1 VNRTETQARVAE
13 LPFAKLVAAFDRDI
27 QRGLDRFR
35 RVPAAS
41 NRLVNYAVWV
51 MAITGIVVFG
61 LLPYLFGTGT
71 VLTAGDA
78 LTIGLFAM
86 SINLLVGTT
95 GLVTFGHAAFYGIGA
110 FTVTIAVNDHGWPP
124 IAALA
129 FAPVMAAAV
138 AFLSGF
144 IVLRGREL
152 YFGLLTLGVGQL
164 LWASAHGWESLTGGD
179 NGLTFINANPY
190 PSWISTTNDSYW
202 FTYIVVL
209 MSVGVLYVI
218 TKSPFGDALRGIR
231 ENRRRAEFTG
241 LWVKR
246 YEMTALTL
254 AGAFAGIAGGLFA
267 MFESHASQ
275 DQLYWTTSAQ
285 GLIAALI
292 GGIGSFLGPMAGGF
306 FYWFLQDYVVS
317 KTRLWDLVIGVVVLL
332 VALVMPGGI
341 TGALRHAAAII
352 LAPVERVIRRRPEEP
367 PVSPPTGSAEE
378 EVVHL
383 PDMAAIGDPEHVEK
397 RVRPSPNGGPPLLEV
412 KGLSKHFGGL
422 VAVDGVSFQVM
433 PGTVHAI
440 IGPNGA
446 GKTTLFNLITGL
458 LPPDD
463 GTVVFDGHDIT
474 HFAPWRLVKRGM
486 GRSFQQTNLFWALS
500 SFNNTLLAAA
510 SVKDATRKMWGS
522 HPHDLREGA
531 LQQLSQVGLEDF
543 ADVPASELSHG
554 DQRSLELAAALAVDA
569 RLILLDEFTAGL
581 SPPETRAAVALVE
594 RIARTRDLT
603 VLFIEHDMA
612 VVFGFADHITVL
624 HRGRVLADGPPA
636 EIRANPEVQLAYLGE
651 TEEAS

>member
-1 VNRTETQARVAE
+1 VNRTETQARVGE
-13 LPFAKLVAAFDRDI
+13 LAFAKWVGAVDRDF
-27 QRGLDRFR
+27 QRGLDRLR

-41 NRLVNYAVWV
+41 NKLVDYATWV
-51 MAITGIVVFG
+51 MAATGIVVFG
-61 LLPYLFGTGT
+61 LLPYLFGSGT

-110 FTVTIAVNDHGWPP
+110 FAVTIAINDHGWPP
-124 IAALA
+124 LAALA
-129 FAPVMAAAV
+129 FAPVAGAV
-138 AFLSGF
+138 AAFLSGF

-179 NGLTFINANPY
+179 NGLTFLTASPY
-190 PSWISTTNDSYW
+190 PGFVKTTNDSYW

-209 MSVGVLYVI
+209 LAVAVLYVI
-218 TKSPFGDALRGIR
+218 TRSPFGDALRGIR

-254 AGAFAGIAGGLFA
+254 AGAFAGVAGGLFA

-306 FYWFLQDYVVS
+306 FYWFLQDFVVS
-317 KTRLWDLVIGVVVLL
+317 KTRLWDLVIGVAVLL
-332 VALVMPGGI
+332 VALVMPGGL
-341 TGALRHAAAII
+341 TGFLRFMAATV
-352 LAPVERVIRRRPEEP
+352 LAPFERVFKRTPEGAAPAPAEP
-367 PVSPPTGSAEE
+367 EAAEE
-378 EVVHL
+378 IVHL
-383 PDMAAIGDPEHVEK
+383 PDMAAIGE
-397 RVRPSPNGGPPLLEV
+397 RPVHEAKPALNGPPILEM
-412 KGLSKHFGGL
+412 KGLSKRFGGL
-422 VAVDGVSFQVM
+422 VAVDDVSFEVM

-458 LPPDD
+458 IPSDT
-463 GTVVFDGHDIT
+463 GSVFFEGHDIT
-474 HFAPWRLVKRGM
+474 HFAPWRLIKRGM

-510 SVKDATRKMWGS
+510 SVKDATRKMWGGHS
-522 HPHDLREGA
+522 DDLREGA
-531 LQQLSQVGLEDF
+531 LEQLKRVGLEDF

-594 RIARTRDLT
+594 RIARTRGLT

-612 VVFGFADHITVL
+612 VVFGFADRITVL

>member
-1 VNRTETQARVAE
+1 VNRSKTQPRVGE
-13 LPFAKLVAAFDRDI
+13 PRFAKLVATFDRDI
-27 QRGLDRFR
+27 QRVVDRCR
-35 RVPAAS
+35 RIPAAS

-51 MAITGIVVFG
+51 MAVTGIVVFG
-61 LLPYLFGTGT
+61 LLPYLFGSGT

-95 GLVTFGHAAFYGIGA
+95 GLVTFGQAAFYGIGA
-110 FTVTIAVNDHGWPP
+110 FTTVIFTDVHGWPP
-124 IAALA
+124 LAALA
-129 FAPVMAAAV
+129 LAPVTAGAA

-164 LWASAHGWESLTGGD
+164 LWAIAHGWASVTGGD
-179 NGLTFINANPY
+179 NGLTYLTANPY
-190 PSWISTTNDSYW
+190 PAFVKTINDAYW
-202 FTYIVVL
+202 FTYVVVL
-209 MSVGVLYVI
+209 LAVIALYVI
-218 TKSPFGDALRGIR
+218 TRSPFGDALRGIR

-246 YEMTALTL
+246 YEMTALTV

-285 GLIAALI
+285 GLIACLI

-306 FYWFLQDYVVS
+306 FYWFLQDYLVS
-317 KTRLWDLVIGVVVLL
+317 KTTLWNLVIGVAVLL
-332 VALVMPGGI
+332 VALVMPGGL
-341 TGALRHAAAII
+341 TGALRFMAATI
-352 LAPVERVIRRRPEEP
+352 LAPVERAFRRGPAQPSIPEAP
-367 PVSPPTGSAEE
+367 AEDHE

-383 PDMAAIGDPEHVEK
+383 PDMAAIGEPEHRGR
-397 RVRPSPNGGPPLLEV
+397 RVRPTTNGGPPILEV
-412 KGLSKHFGGL
+412 KGLSKRFGGL
-422 VAVDGVSFQVM
+422 VAVDDVSFEVL

-458 LPPDD
+458 ISPDR
-463 GTVVFDGHDIT
+463 GSVVFEGQDIT
-474 HFAPWRLVKRGM
+474 HFAPWRLVKRGL

-500 SFNNTLLAAA
+500 SFHNTLLAAA

-522 HPHDLREGA
+522 HRKDLREGA
-531 LQQLSQVGLEDF
+531 LQQLSHVGLEDL
-543 ADVPASELSHG
+543 AEIPAAELSHG
-554 DQRSLELAAALAVDA
+554 DQRSLELAAALGVDA

-581 SPPETRAAVALVE
+581 SPSETRAAVALVE
-594 RIARTRDLT
+594 RIARARDLT

-612 VVFGFADHITVL
+612 VVFGFAEHITVL
-624 HRGRVLADGPPA
+624 HRGRVLADGSPA
-636 EIRANPEVQLAYLGE
+636 EIRANRDVQLAYLSE
-651 TEEAS
+651 TEDAH

>member
-1 VNRTETQARVAE
+1 MSSADTQVRVGQ
-13 LPFAKLVAAFDRDI
+13 LPFAKLVADFDKDI

-41 NRLVNYAVWV
+41 NKLVNMAMWV

-61 LLPYLFGTGT
+61 LLPYLFGSGT

-110 FTVTIAVNDHGWPP
+110 FTVTICINDHGWPP
-124 IAALA
+124 LAALA
-129 FAPVMAAAV
+129 FAPILAGGA

-164 LWASAHGWESLTGGD
+164 LWASAHAWESLTGGD
-179 NGLTFINANPY
+179 NGLTFLTANPY
-190 PSWISTTNDSYW
+190 PSWITTTNDSYW
-202 FTYIVVL
+202 FTYVVVL
-209 MSVGVLYVI
+209 ISVIALYII

-246 YEMTALTL
+246 YEITALTL

-306 FYWFLQDYVVS
+306 FYWFLQDYTVS
-317 KTRLWDLVIGVVVLL
+317 KTRLWDLVIGIAVLL

-341 TGALRHAAAII
+341 TGALRFAAATI
-352 LAPVERVIRRRPEEP
+352 LAPVERLVRRRPAEP
-367 PVSPPTGSAEE
+367 EGPEVEAGQE

-383 PDMAAIGDPEHVEK
+383 PDMAAIGEPEK
-397 RVRPSPNGGPPLLEV
+397 RRRPAPNGGPPILQV
-412 KGLSKHFGGL
+412 SDLSKHFGGL
-422 VAVDGVSFQVM
+422 KAVDGVSFEVR

-458 LPPDD
+458 LSPDE
-463 GTVVFDGHDIT
+463 GKVVFEGHDIT

-510 SVKDATRKMWGS
+510 SVKDSTRKMWGS
-522 HPHDLREGA
+522 HHEDLREGA
-531 LQQLSQVGLEDF
+531 LQQLKQVGLDDF
-543 ADVPASELSHG
+543 ADIPASELSHG

-594 RIARTRDLT
+594 RIAHARELT

-636 EIRANPEVQLAYLGE
+636 DIRANPEVQLAYLGE

>member
-1 VNRTETQARVAE
+1 MNRTASDARAGEFDFGKWVGA
-13 LPFAKLVAAFDRDI
+13 LDRDF

-41 NRLVNYAVWV
+41 NKLVDYATWV
-51 MAITGIVVFG
+51 LALTGIVVFG
-61 LLPYLFGTGT
+61 VLPYLFGSGT

-110 FTVTIAVNDHGWPP
+110 LAVTIAVNDHGWPP
-124 IAALA
+124 LAALA
-129 FAPVMAAAV
+129 FAPVVAGGA

-179 NGLTFINANPY
+179 NGLTFLTASPY
-190 PSWISTTNDSYW
+190 PSFIKTTNDSYW

-209 MSVGVLYVI
+209 MAVVVLYVI
-218 TKSPFGDALRGIR
+218 TRSPFGDALRGIR

-241 LWVKR
+241 LWVKQ
-246 YEMTALTL
+246 YEVTALAL

-285 GLIAALI
+285 GLIATLI

-306 FYWFLQDYVVS
+306 FYWFLQDYVVAR
-317 KTRLWDLVIGVVVLL
+317 TRLWDLVIGVVVLL
-332 VALVMPGGI
+332 VALVMPGGLA
-341 TGALRHAAAII
+341 GALRFVTATV
-352 LAPVERVIRRRPEEP
+352 LAPFERVFRRTAEP
-367 PVSPPTGSAEE
+367 PVPAPAGAPE
-378 EVVHL
+378 EVMHL
-383 PDMAAIGDPEHVEK
+383 PDMAAIGERP
-397 RVRPSPNGGPPLLEV
+397 VREASPAPNGPPVLEV

-422 VAVDGVSFQVM
+422 VAVDNVSFEVM

-458 LPPDD
+458 LPADS
-463 GTVVFDGHDIT
+463 GSVVFEGHDIT
-474 HFAPWRLVKRGM
+474 HFAPWRLIKRGM
-486 GRSFQQTNLFWALS
+486 GRSFQQTDLFWALS

-510 SVKDATRKMWGS
+510 SVKDATRKMWGGHS
-522 HPHDLREGA
+522 DELRDGALEQLDWVGLRELA
-531 LQQLSQVGLEDF
+531 HI
-543 ADVPASELSHG
+543 PASELSHG

-594 RIARTRDLT
+594 RIARTRELT

-612 VVFGFADHITVL
+612 VVFGFADRITVL
-624 HRGRVLADGPPA
+624 HHGRVLADGPPS

-651 TEEAS
+651 TEDAS

>member
-1 VNRTETQARVAE
+1 
-13 LPFAKLVAAFDRDI
+13 
-27 QRGLDRFR
+27 
-35 RVPAAS
+35 
-41 NRLVNYAVWV
+41 

-61 LLPYLFGTGT
+61 LLPYLFGSGT

-110 FTVTIAVNDHGWPP
+110 FTAVICTDDHGWPP
-124 IAALA
+124 LAGLA
-129 FAPVMAAAV
+129 FAPVVAGAA

-179 NGLTFINANPY
+179 NGLTYLTTNPY
-190 PSWISTTNDSYW
+190 PSFVSTLNDSYW
-202 FTYIVVL
+202 FTYVIVLLAVIA
-209 MSVGVLYVI
+209 LYVI
-218 TKSPFGDALRGIR
+218 TRSPFGDALRGIR

-246 YEMTALTL
+246 YELTALTL

-306 FYWFLQDYVVS
+306 FYWFLQDYLVS
-317 KTRLWDLVIGVVVLL
+317 KTTLWNLVIGIVVLL
-332 VALVMPGGI
+332 VALVLPGGLS
-341 TGALRHAAAII
+341 GALRFMAATI
-352 LAPVERVIRRRPEEP
+352 LAPAERVFRRRRPGEATIP
-367 PVSPPTGSAEE
+367 DTPAEDHE

-383 PDMAAIGDPEHVEK
+383 PDMAAIGEPEHGER
-397 RVRPSPNGGPPLLEV
+397 RVRPSPNGAPPILKVE
-412 KGLSKHFGGL
+412 GLSKHFGGL
-422 VAVDGVSFQVM
+422 VAVDNVSFEVL

-458 LPPDD
+458 LPPDS
-463 GTVVFDGHDIT
+463 GSVVFDGHDIT
-474 HFAPWRLVKRGM
+474 RFAPWRLVKRGL

-510 SVKDATRKMWGS
+510 SVKDATRKMWGG
-522 HPHDLREGA
+522 HPEDLREGA
-531 LQQLSQVGLEDF
+531 LEQLGHVGLEKF
-543 ADVPASELSHG
+543 AEVPAAELSHG

-612 VVFGFADHITVL
+612 VVFGFADRITVL

-636 EIRANPEVQLAYLGE
+636 EIRANREVQLAYLGE
-651 TEEAS
+651 TEEPG